1 MKKKN
6 TPHLKK
12 GNKNTRTQRQKK
24 DNYIVLF
31 VCVCSCVLTWC
42 GLGNWMV
49 QNGMLHCADPMV
61 HSKALD
67 E

>member
-1 MKKKN
+1 MRAC
-6 TPHLKK
+6 LC
-12 GNKNTRTQRQKK
+12 
-24 DNYIVLF
+24 
-31 VCVCSCVLTWC
+31 VCVCVLIWR

>member
-1 MKKKN
+1 MYVSVCV
-6 TPHLKK
+6 HMC
-12 GNKNTRTQRQKK
+12 
-24 DNYIVLF
+24 VL
-31 VCVCSCVLTWC
+31 VCVCMCVLIWR

>member
-1 MKKKN
+1 MKKY
-6 TPHLKK
+6 TEEKK
-12 GNKNTRTQRQKK
+12 TLAEKWQLHSALREC
-24 DNYIVLF
+24 
-31 VCVCSCVLTWC
+31 VCVCVLIWR